1 MNLSGLAGF
10 ENTFMQL
17 ALAGL
22 LLLAP
27 IVAIMGVHAVQMR
40 MAFFSDAI
48 SHSVFA
54 GVAISLLFNV
64 HPQWTMPLFGLL
76 IGIAIM
82 AIRRASTLSTDTV
95 IAVTFSAVVAFGLA
109 IISRNPGITRELTRF
124 LYGDIL
130 TVDTAGLIRLAVCLV
145 GVIVLQVIGG
155 NRLLY
160 IGISPVLAAAHGI
173 AVRRYQY
180 LYAALLALVIINALW
195 AVGVLLVTALLVV
208 PAAAARNLAAST
220 RGLFLGS
227 FAISASSSVIGLVL
241 SAQPWARTASGPTIL
256 LCAFTWFLFS
266 LAANRS
272 RIH

>member
-1 MNLSGLAGF
+1 MTMSWLAGF

-27 IVAIMGVHAVQMR
+27 MVAIMGVHAVQLR

-54 GVAISLLFNV
+54 GVAISLLLHV
-64 HPQWTMPLFGLL
+64 HPQWTLPLFGLL
-76 IGIAIM
+76 VGITIM

-109 IISRNPGITRELTRF
+109 IISRNPGITRDLPRF

-130 TVDTAGLIRLAVCLV
+130 TVDAAGLFRLAACLLV
-145 GVIVLQVIGG
+145 VITLQLFGG

-160 IGISPVLAAAHGI
+160 IGISPVLASAHGI

-180 LYAALLALVIINALW
+180 LYAGLLALVIINALW

-208 PAAAARNLAAST
+208 PAAAARNLAGST
-220 RGLFLGS
+220 RSLYWWS
-227 FAISASSSVIGLVL
+227 FIISISSSLTGLIL
-241 SAQPWARTASGPTIL
+241 SAQPWARTATGPTIL
-256 LCAFTWFLFS
+256 LVACAWFLIS
-266 LAANRS
+266 LAVA
-272 RIH
+272 RIRFR